1 MNRAIAPGSALC
13 RTLLRL
19 TGFAAGL
26 LLSGASLAA
35 DFSFTGN
42 LSDHNEVQLF
52 NFTVGAP
59 STVTLR
65 TWSYAGGANA
75 AGATILRGGFDPIL
89 ALFDSAGALI
99 SQNDDGGASVPA
111 DAVTATHYDTFL
123 QSSLAPGNYTVSVAD
138 YANFANGPNL
148 SNGFSNGALS
158 PGFIDATGDIRDN
171 HWAFDVLNVNAAV
184 VVIPRVDVVPEPES
198 YALMLAGLGLLG
210 FIARR
215 RKQRVA

>member
-1 MNRAIAPGSALC
+1 MRSKFIGFMIGSKLAVAL
-13 RTLLRL
+13 
-19 TGFAAGL
+19 
-26 LLSGASLAA
+26 
-35 DFSFTGN
+35 N
-42 LSDHNEVQLF
+42 
-52 NFTVGAP
+52 
-59 STVTLR
+59 
-65 TWSYAGGANA
+65 
-75 AGATILRGGFDPIL
+75 
-89 ALFDSAGALI
+89 AGALI
-99 SQNDDGGASVPA
+99 NQNDDGGASVPA

-171 HWAFDVLNVNAAV
+171 HWGFDVLNVNAAV